1 MFDQMVSE
9 ILNKNL
15 IEENN
20 AKTIA
25 AIVGLW
31 ATGFSNSNA
40 EYAQQVGA
48 PGLPVDPI
56 TAEFG
61 SNSRAITTNLRSK
74 KDPDIK
80 RYPIQDILK
89 VSASKKVQTLD
100 QINFWDLENID
111 AFIAKVKELEG
122 FNPNPY
128 WDRRHYSIGYGTY
141 ARSMDQNKTDKSYD
155 YVARYQP
162 KLNQDQLKRFD
173 NRESIHTPNIRIME
187 KDEAE
192 MRLIGELIEHT
203 KAVRNFIERNGLLET
218 HKSLTY
224 GQVYAMIDMR
234 YNMGPDILQ
243 KLLVNKFKNPARLIT
258 PEEVLKLLQNDEGKL
273 ETRREFENDLFK
285 SKDDYFKSKETNA
298 EKSLRIDN
306 LKLPDPPDDFK
317 KRKFSI
323 R

>member
-20 AKTIA
+20 AKIIA

-40 EYAQQVGA
+40 EYAQQVSA

-56 TAEFG
+56 IARFG
-61 SNSRAITTNLRSK
+61 SNRRAITTNSR

-89 VSASKKVQTLD
+89 VSTSKKIQTLD
-100 QINFWDLENID
+100 QITFQELENID

-141 ARSMDQNKTDKSYD
+141 AKSMDHNKNDKSYD
-155 YVARYQP
+155 YVAKYLL
-162 KLNQDQLKRFD
+162 KLNRDQRKQFLNK
-173 NRESIHTPNIRIME
+173 NILNTPNIRIME

-192 MRLIGELIEHT
+192 IRLIDELKEHT
-203 KAVRNFIERNGLLET
+203 KAVRDFIERNGLLET

-234 YNMGPDILQ
+234 YNMGPGILQ
-243 KLLVNKFKNPARLIT
+243 KLLVDNLKIPAKLIS
-258 PEEVLKLLQNDEGKL
+258 PAQVLKLLQNAEGKL
-273 ETRREFENDLFK
+273 PTRRNFEHDLFNN
-285 SKDDYFKSKETNA
+285 DYLKPKEPNA
-298 EKSLRIDN
+298 EKLLRIN
-306 LKLPDPPDDFK
+306 NFELPNPPDDFE
-317 KRKFSI
+317 KRMFTI

>member
-15 IEENN
+15 IEENK

-56 TAEFG
+56 TANFG
-61 SNSRAITTNLRSK
+61 SNSRASTTNLRPK

-89 VSASKKVQTLD
+89 VSALKKVQTLN
-100 QINFWDLENID
+100 QITFWELENID

-141 ARSMDQNKTDKSYD
+141 AKSTDNNENDKSYN
-155 YVARYQP
+155 YVAKYLP
-162 KLNQDQLKRFD
+162 LLDQDQLKRFR
-173 NRESIHTPNIRIME
+173 NKEIIKTPNIRIME
-187 KDEAE
+187 KGEAE
-192 MRLIGELIEHT
+192 MRLIGELKEHT
-203 KAVRNFIERNGLLET
+203 KAVRNFIERNGLLDT

-243 KLLVNKFKNPARLIT
+243 KLLVDNLKKPARLIT
-258 PEEVLKLLQNDEGKL
+258 PAAVLKLLQNAEGKL
-273 ETRREFENDLFK
+273 ETRREFENQLF
-285 SKDDYFKSKETNA
+285 SNEDYLKPKETNA

-317 KRKFSI
+317 ERKFSI